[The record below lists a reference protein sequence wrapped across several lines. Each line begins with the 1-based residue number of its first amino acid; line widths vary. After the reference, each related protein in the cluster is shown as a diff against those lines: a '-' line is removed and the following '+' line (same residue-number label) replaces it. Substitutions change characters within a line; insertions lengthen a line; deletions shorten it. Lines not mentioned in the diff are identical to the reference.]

1 MVFCEII
8 SVSNVPIPMNRLFST
23 IVLLTISVVCHAQK
37 AEEHFYFKNFR
48 IRDGLSQTTV
58 NAILQDSRGFMWFG
72 TKDGLN
78 RYDGISFRQYKR
90 DRNDPRSLGNNF
102 VTALY
107 EDTEGNIWVGT
118 DTGVYIYCPMMD
130 RFSHFSE
137 SSDRG
142 TRMERSVSTI
152 VGDDTGRVW
161 IAAEGQGIFCYDLTE
176 HTLHNHPLTDLTSV
190 SSNVNCLNVESGGT
204 IWVGFYG
211 DGLFWSNDNLESLHP
226 YTSPLDNSKTY
237 EGDVISR
244 IIPGAYNC
252 LYISSV
258 KGGVKELNLTSGRLR
273 DLLTTDADGESIYCR
288 NLLFSGSV
296 LWIGTESGV
305 YIYDLATDRYTHL
318 RSSEYDPYSLSD
330 NAIYS
335 FCKDREEG
343 IWIGSYFGGIDYYS
357 PSRTYF
363 EKYYP
368 KGGVGS
374 LHGKRVHGFCR
385 DDRNVLWIGTEDGGL
400 NRFDLDTKE
409 FSFFAPSAA
418 FTNIHGLCLVGDDLW
433 VGTFSKGL
441 KIIDT
446 RTGTITRS
454 YQKDDSPRSLIDNSI
469 FAICRTAVGD
479 ILLGTM
485 FGLLRYNE
493 QTDDFD
499 RIPELSGKFVHDIK
513 EDSAGNI
520 WLATYANGAYRYSAS
535 ERKWKNYVH
544 DSADERSLPLDKVS
558 SIFEDSRRRIW
569 LATQGGGFCLFDPRS
584 ESFTGYST
592 TDGLPS
598 DVVYQIVE
606 DGEGILWLT
615 TNNGLVSFD
624 PGDAE
629 MRVYTTAH
637 GLLGDQFNFG
647 SSFRDGSGNIYF
659 GGIDGFI
666 VFDPADFAE
675 NRYLPET
682 VITDFLL
689 HNREVRPGKPDSP
702 LEKSITY
709 SPEIVLRAAQNS
721 FSFRISTLGYQLP
734 GISKPIYKLEG
745 FDSDWISMGENPFA
759 TYSNLHYGN
768 YIFRVRATDDSGTP
782 IGNETSLAVRILPP
796 FYMSVWACCLYV
808 LLLAGGSV
816 WLALYLKHRSTARQR
831 WQMAKF
837 EQEKEREV
845 YNAKIDFFTNVAH
858 EIRTPLTLICG
869 PLESVML
876 KNPTDADTRENL
888 DLMKQNTERLKSLTD
903 QLLDFR
909 KTESHGFRLNF
920 VECNITEIL
929 GETFKRFSPLAKQKG
944 LKFDLAAPPHDIRA
958 HVNSEALTKII
969 SNLLGNSVK
978 YARSYVHV
986 FLETA
991 PDGGKP
997 VFRIRTVNDG
1007 VLVPDG
1013 MREEIFKP
1021 FVRFDGHDDGNSTTG
1036 TGIGL
1041 ALSRSLA
1048 ELHDGSL
1055 EMAAGERENVFLLTL
1070 PVEQKEAIK
1079 LSGET
1084 KLAGETGLAECPA
1097 KKTDGKHTVL
1107 VVDDN
1112 PDMLAFVARQLGES
1126 YTVLVAAGGAEALD
1140 VLDENE
1146 VSLVVSDVLMP
1157 RMDGFELCG
1166 RIKSGLNYSHVP
1178 VVLLTAKNNVRSKI
1192 EGLESGADAYVEK
1205 PFSVE
1210 YLRACV
1216 ANLINSREKLRQAF
1230 AQSPFMATGTM
1241 GLTKADDEF
1250 MKKLNEIIRNNYHDP
1265 EFSMD
1270 DIVDSLNMSRSNF
1283 YRKIKGVLD
1292 LSPNEYL
1299 RLERLKQAARLL
1311 KEGGARV
1318 NEVCYMV
1325 GFSSPSYFSKCF
1337 QKQFGLL
1344 PKEFVGTT

>member
-1 MVFCEII
+1 
-8 SVSNVPIPMNRLFST
+8 MNKLFST
-23 IVLLTISVVCHAQK
+23 IILLTIGVICHAQK
-37 AEEHFYFKNFR
+37 ADEHYYFKNFT

-58 NAILQDSRGFMWFG
+58 NAILQDSKGFMWFG

-90 DRNDPRSLGNNF
+90 DRNNPRSLGNNF

-107 EDTEGNIWVGT
+107 EDAEGNIWVGT
-118 DTGVYIYCPMMD
+118 DTGVYIYCPVMD
-130 RFSHFSE
+130 TFRHFSE
-137 SSDRG
+137 SSDRQ
-142 TRMERSVSTI
+142 TYMERSVATI
-152 VGDDTGRVW
+152 VGDNLGRVW
-161 IAAEGQGIFCYDLTE
+161 IATEGQGIFCYNLKE
-176 HTLHNHPLTDLTSV
+176 HTLSNHLLADFKSI
-190 SSNVNCLNVESGGT
+190 SSNVNCLNVDSSGT

-211 DGLFWSNDNLESLHP
+211 DGLFWSKDNLKSLHP
-226 YTSPLDNSKTY
+226 YVSPLDNRKTY

-258 KGGVKELNLTSGRLR
+258 KGGVKELNLSSGRLR

-288 NLLFSGSV
+288 NLLFSNSV

-335 FCKDREEG
+335 FYKDREEG
-343 IWIGSYFGGIDYYS
+343 IWIGSYFGGVDYYS

-368 KGGVGS
+368 KGSAGS
-374 LHGKRVHGFCR
+374 LHGKRIHGFCR
-385 DDRNVLWIGTEDGGL
+385 DNQDVLWIGTEDGGL
-400 NRFDLDTKE
+400 NRFDLNTKE
-409 FSFFAPSAA
+409 FSFFSPSTA
-418 FTNIHGLCLVGDDLW
+418 FTNIHGLCLVGDHLW

-446 RTGTITRS
+446 RTGTIVKN

-469 FAICRTAVGD
+469 FAICRTVVGD
-479 ILLGTM
+479 IYLGTM

-493 QTDDFD
+493 LTDDFD

-513 EDSAGNI
+513 EDSEGNI
-520 WLATYANGAYRYSAS
+520 WLATYANGAYCYNISD
-535 ERKWKNYVH
+535 RKWKNYVH
-544 DSADERSLPLDKVS
+544 QVDNPRSLPLDKVS

-569 LATQGGGFCLFDPRS
+569 LSTQGGGFCLFDTLS

-606 DGEGILWLT
+606 DSDGILWLT
-615 TNNGLVSFD
+615 TNNGLVSFNPD
-624 PGDAE
+624 DVE
-629 MRVYTTAH
+629 MKVYTTAH

-647 SSFRDGSGNIYF
+647 SSFRDESGNIYF

-666 VFDPADFAE
+666 VFDPTDFVE
-675 NRYLPET
+675 HKHLPEV

-689 HNREVRPGKPDSP
+689 HNREVRPSEPDSP
-702 LEKSITY
+702 LKKSITY
-709 SPEIVLRAAQNS
+709 SSGIVLRANQNS
-721 FSFRISTLGYQLP
+721 FSFRISTLGYQVP
-734 GISKPIYKLEG
+734 GTNKPSYKLEG
-745 FDSDWISMGENPFA
+745 FDSDWISMGENPFV

-768 YIFRVRATDDSGTP
+768 YIFRVKAKSDSGVWG
-782 IGNETSLAVRILPP
+782 GNEITLTVSILPP
-796 FYMSVWACCLYV
+796 FYMSVWAYCLYI

-816 WLALYLKHRSTARQR
+816 WLVLYLRHRSTARQR

-876 KNPTDADTRENL
+876 KDRIDTDTRENL
-888 DLMKQNTERLKSLTD
+888 DIMKQNTERLKSLTD

-909 KTESHGFRLNF
+909 KTESHSFRLNF
-920 VECNITEIL
+920 VECNVTEIL
-929 GETFKRFSPLAKQKG
+929 KETFKRFHPLAKQKG
-944 LKFDLAAPPHDIRA
+944 LTFDLIAPPHDIHA
-958 HVNSEALTKII
+958 HVNPEALTKII
-969 SNLLGNSVK
+969 SNMLGNSVK
-978 YARSYVHV
+978 YADNYVYV
-986 FLETA
+986 LLETV
-991 PDGGKP
+991 PNNEKP
-997 VFRIRTVNDG
+997 MFNIRTVNDG
-1007 VLVPDG
+1007 VLVPDE

-1021 FVRFDGHDDGNSTTG
+1021 FVRFRGHDDGNATTG

-1055 EMAAGERENVFLLTL
+1055 EMVAEERDNIFLLTL
-1070 PVEQKEAIK
+1070 PVEQKEVIK
-1079 LSGET
+1079 LSPET
-1084 KLAGETGLAECPA
+1084 KPTGETGYAEYRA
-1097 KKTDGKHTVL
+1097 GTEKTSGKHTVL

-1112 PDMLAFVARQLGES
+1112 PDMLSFVARQLGES
-1126 YTVLVAAGGAEALD
+1126 YSVLVASDGTEALD
-1140 VLDENE
+1140 ILDENE
-1146 VSLVVSDVLMP
+1146 VSLVVSDVVMP
-1157 RMDGFELCG
+1157 RMDGFELCD
-1166 RIKSGLNYSHVP
+1166 RIKSGLNYSHIP

-1192 EGLESGADAYVEK
+1192 EGMESGADAYVEK

-1216 ANLINSREKLRQAF
+1216 ANLINSREKLRRAF
-1230 AQSPFMATGTM
+1230 AQSPFMATGNM
-1241 GLTKADDEF
+1241 ALTKADEEF

-1311 KEGGARV
+1311 KESGARV

-1344 PKEFVGTT
+1344 PKEFVGTI